1 MKCSSS
7 QIEMNR
13 RRQKHPSIKTFVLV
27 ALFGI
32 TFIPFQKSVAQ
43 TEKKKSAAVLNHIA
57 VYVADLK
64 IATDFYKNVFDLEI
78 IPEPF
83 HDGRHTWFSIGP
95 AGHLHIISGAK
106 VNLPHDKNEH
116 LCFSVASVDEF
127 VKKLKAMKID
137 FESWTGE
144 KQGITNRVDGVKQ
157 VYFKDPD
164 GHWLEVNDDHK

>member
-1 MKCSSS
+1 MMCS
-7 QIEMNR
+7 MAPKATNNR
-13 RRQKHPSIKTFVLV
+13 KQNHPSLKIVVLV
-27 ALFGI
+27 AMLGI
-32 TFIPFQKSVAQ
+32 ALNPFQKAMAQ
-43 TEKKKSAAVLNHIA
+43 PEKKSAAVLNHIA

-137 FESWTGE
+137 FESWAGE

>member
-1 MKCSSS
+1 MIRSLNPTAVK
-7 QIEMNR
+7 NR
-13 RRQKHPSIKTFVLV
+13 KKAHLSFKTVILIAMLGI
-27 ALFGI
+27 ALN
-32 TFIPFQKSVAQ
+32 PFQKAMAQ
-43 TEKKKSAAVLNHIA
+43 TNKKSAVLNHIA
-57 VYVADLK
+57 VYVVDLK
-64 IATDFYKNVFDLEI
+64 VATDFYKNVFDLEI

-106 VNLPHDKNEH
+106 AAAVHDKNEH
-116 LCFSVASVDEF
+116 LCFSVASVDDF

-137 FESWTGE
+137 FESWAGE

>member
-1 MKCSSS
+1 MCCNPSTR
-7 QIEMNR
+7 MNNKE
-13 RRQKHPSIKTFVLV
+13 QKHLSIKMLALVVL
-27 ALFGI
+27 LGM
-32 TFIPFQKSVAQ
+32 TLSPFQKAMAQ
-43 TEKKKSAAVLNHIA
+43 TEKKNSAAVLNHIA

-64 IATDFYKNVFDLEI
+64 VATDFYKHVFDLEI

-106 VNLPHDKNEH
+106 AAAVHDKNEH
-116 LCFSVASVDEF
+116 LCFSVASIDEF
-127 VKKLKAMKID
+127 IAKLKAMKID
-137 FESWTGE
+137 FENWAGE
-144 KQGITNRVDGVKQ
+144 KQAVTNRVDGVKQ